1 MDRARL
7 SSCTGFPLDAHSEF
21 VVALRELYAADVR
34 WSAPGRGIEH
44 RGREE
49 VIAHLLRE
57 AGGMRDPEFTCLRRS
72 GNERQ
77 LIDEFAVRFVYTGA
91 GLERAPI
98 DAGDFVELKRV
109 RILELTDGKVC
120 GETCIENWSILLSHA
135 GPRPWP
141 PAAATG

>member
-7 SSCTGFPLDAHSEF
+7 SSCTGFPLDAHNEF
-21 VVALRELYAADVR
+21 VAALRELYAADVR
-34 WSAPGRGIEH
+34 WSAPARGIEH

-77 LIDEFAVRFVYTGA
+77 LIDEFAVRFVYTGT

-98 DAGDFVELKRV
+98 EAGDLVELKRV
-109 RILELTDGKVC
+109 RILELGDGKVS
-120 GETCIENWSILLSHA
+120 GETCIENWSILLPHA

-141 PAAATG
+141 PAAAAS

>member
-7 SSCTGFPLDAHSEF
+7 SSCTGFPLDAHNDF
-21 VVALRELYAADVR
+21 VRSLRELYCADVS
-34 WSAPGRGIEH
+34 WSAPARGIER

-72 GNERQ
+72 GNDQR
-77 LIDEFAVRFVYTGA
+77 LIDEFAVRFVYTGE

-98 DAGDFVELKRV
+98 GTGDLVELKRV
-109 RILELTDGKVC
+109 RILDLKDGKVS
-120 GETCIENWSILLSHA
+120 GETCIENWSILIPHG

-141 PAAATG
+141 DSDALA